1 MKLPGE
7 EAEAPQMVARP
18 RAGKQESADCR
29 NPPSRN
35 DIGAAACLAADRQ
48 HQQDRNKT
56 MAKMLVIYKTPA
68 DPEAFDRHYFEVHVP
83 LAKKLPGL
91 RRYDISRRPIIKR
104 SAGEMP
110 YLVGTLY
117 FDSLADMQSAF
128 ATEIGIACAADR
140 RILAP
145 GDDDLTMLLFDVD
158 EV

>member
-1 MKLPGE
+1 MSARRE
-7 EAEAPQMVARP
+7 EAEAPQMVART
-18 RAGKQESADCR
+18 
-29 NPPSRN
+29 PSSRTKTK
-35 DIGAAACLAADRQ
+35 IQGLSKTALAERHWRGGLHGPD
-48 HQQDRNKT
+48 QQDRNTT

>member
-1 MKLPGE
+1 M
-7 EAEAPQMVARP
+7 
-18 RAGKQESADCR
+18 
-29 NPPSRN
+29 
-35 DIGAAACLAADRQ
+35 
-48 HQQDRNKT
+48 T

>member
-1 MKLPGE
+1 M
-7 EAEAPQMVARP
+7 
-18 RAGKQESADCR
+18 
-29 NPPSRN
+29 
-35 DIGAAACLAADRQ
+35 
-48 HQQDRNKT
+48 T
-56 MAKMLVIYKTPA
+56 AKMLVIYKTPT
-68 DPEAFDRHYFEVHVP
+68 DPEAFDRHYFEVHIP

-91 RRYDISRRPIIKR
+91 RRYDVSRRPIIKR

-145 GDDDLTMLLFDVD
+145 GDDDFTMLLFEVD